1 VRPAD
6 AAGFVFLSGVEI
18 SMQNLD
24 VIALGG
30 NAILPAG
37 KSGTIYEQFAITR
50 VTMAQIAKLVGQG
63 RNVVLTHGNGPIVGN
78 IVLRNEAMRDT
89 IPPMPLGIC
98 VADSQGGIGYMVQQ
112 VLRNALLDEGIPRDV
127 VTLVTQV
134 RISPNDPALEDPT
147 KPIGP
152 FYTGAEAKRLEKE
165 NQWKMIEDSNRGYRR
180 VVPSPRP
187 LEIVEVNVVRKL
199 VDSGAIVVTVGG
211 GGIPVVADKGRLD
224 GVEAVVDKDYATA
237 VLAKVL
243 GASRMIVVTDIDAVY
258 KNFGKKTAAP
268 IARLTLDE
276 AVSMLQSGQL
286 PVGSMGSKIEAA
298 VDFVSSTGNEAI
310 ITRPEDISLA
320 IAGSAGTRITKD

>member
-1 VRPAD
+1 MKD
-6 AAGFVFLSGVEI
+6 
-18 SMQNLD
+18 LD

-50 VTMAQIAKLVGQG
+50 VTMAQIARLVGQG

-98 VADSQGGIGYMVQQ
+98 VADSQGGIGYMIQQ
-112 VLRNALLDEGIPRDV
+112 VLRNALLKEGIERDV

-134 RISPNDPALEDPT
+134 RISPDDPALEDPT

-152 FYTGAEAKRLEKE
+152 FYTDEEAARLGEE
-165 NQWKMIEDSNRGYRR
+165 NKWQMVEDSSRGYRR

-187 LEIVEVNVVRKL
+187 LEIVEESVVRKL
-199 VDSGAIVVTVGG
+199 VEAGTIVITVGG
-211 GGIPVVADKGRLD
+211 GGIPVVSEKGKLD
-224 GVEAVVDKDYATA
+224 GVEAVVDKDFATA

-243 GASRMIVVTDIDAVY
+243 EADRMVVVTDVDAVY
-258 KNFGKKTAAP
+258 RDFGTDRAQPIRQMTVDDAA
-268 IARLTLDE
+268 IL
-276 AVSMLQSGQL
+276 LQSGEL
-286 PVGSMGSKIEAA
+286 PVGSMGSKMEAV
-298 VDFVSSTGNEAI
+298 VDFVRATGNEAI
-310 ITRPEDISLA
+310 ITGTGQILEA
-320 IAGSAGTRITKD
+320 IAGRAGTRITKEPTR

>member
-1 VRPAD
+1 
-6 AAGFVFLSGVEI
+6 
-18 SMQNLD
+18 MKHLD

-50 VTMAQIAKLVGQG
+50 VTMAQVARLVAGG

-98 VADSQGGIGYMVQQ
+98 VADSQGGIGYMIQQ
-112 VLRNALLDEGIPRDV
+112 VLRNALHEAGLDRKV

-134 RISPNDPALEDPT
+134 LISPDDPALDNPT

-152 FYTGAEAKRLEKE
+152 FYTREQADALVAENGWR
-165 NQWKMIEDSNRGYRR
+165 MVEDSKRGYRR

-187 LEIVEVNVVRKL
+187 IEIIEESVVKQLLEHGSIV
-199 VDSGAIVVTVGG
+199 ITVGG
-211 GGIPVVADKGRLD
+211 GGIPVTRKDDMLD

-237 VLAKVL
+237 VLARDL
-243 GASRMIVVTDIDAVY
+243 RAERMIVATSVDGVRR
-258 KNFGKKTAAP
+258 NFGKPDEERIPA
-268 IARLTLDE
+268 LSVDE
-276 AVSMLQSGQL
+276 ARAMIAEL
-286 PVGSMGSKIEAA
+286 PPGSMGSKLDAAVQYIDACGGTAIIARSEDLIAA
-298 VDFVSSTGNEAI
+298 VDGDAGTHVTVDGKRS
-310 ITRPEDISLA
+310 RPLRQ
-320 IAGSAGTRITKD
+320 AGS